1 MHIFS
6 FNENQKPYVYPILKI
21 VISVA
26 LIVIVF
32 FVRFHFS
39 IENDIVNVVTGVA
52 SVAVFVAGLQCIF
65 RSVAEI
71 EDIRE
76 NRTIQVKANEKVK
89 AKYKAV
95 PDDKIVSLVKNND
108 IIAIKIVSGEKVV
121 EIGASADCKRGSSMF
136 FDKLY
141 YIDDNEFPD
150 IDDFVREVRKY
161 SDAGML
167 KVFSI
172 DDCPPEVYGLK
183 GLEHDE

>member
-1 MHIFS
+1 M
-6 FNENQKPYVYPILKI
+6 
-21 VISVA
+21 
-26 LIVIVF
+26 
-32 FVRFHFS
+32 
-39 IENDIVNVVTGVA
+39 
-52 SVAVFVAGLQCIF
+52 
-65 RSVAEI
+65 
-71 EDIRE
+71 
-76 NRTIQVKANEKVK
+76 K

-95 PDDKIVSLVKNND
+95 PVDKIVSLVKNND